1 MKLTNCL
8 KVNKK
13 TTCKNL
19 INPLIGYTPPHILS
33 PSSAIDKFYIHVCRC
48 RGSRNQLKNGR
59 NLRGKGIWQAFIG
72 CFQAPATNINNLKAF
87 KDIGGNFL
95 QLPRMPLRRRQR
107 QMQQHNASRRRRH
120 NTHILPLWRRTR
132 QSQFYLSNVD
142 SCTGKWRK
150 GHG

>member
-33 PSSAIDKFYIHVCRC
+33 QSSAIDKFYIHRYICRC

-59 NLRGKGIWQAFIG
+59 KSRGKGTCKPFIG

-95 QLPRMPLRRRQR
+95 QLPTRLPLRRRQR

-120 NTHILPLWRRTR
+120 NTHSAIVEENGAKLVLFVQR
-132 QSQFYLSNVD
+132 
-142 SCTGKWRK
+142 
-150 GHG
+150 